1 MVGLQ
6 ELARRLRAAK
16 STDEFIELIK
26 AGDVDFIDLRFADV
40 PGRWHHVTI
49 PTTRIS
55 PAVLVRGTGFDG
67 SSVPG
72 FKAVESGDMVLL
84 PVLTTATGED
94 YGDYQTV
101 AMIATA
107 ADADTRAPFPMDPR
121 VIAGRAEE
129 ALRNSG
135 HADESLW
142 SPELEFYL
150 FNGVSYGETTSGAHF
165 EVNSDEAGWPATDS
179 DEPGLGYRIRPRSG
193 YHAIPPSD
201 SHFEIRNEIA
211 ARMEETGVPVKYHHH
226 ENGAPGQ
233 VEIEVEGE
241 PLVRS
246 ADHLM
251 WSKYIV
257 RNTAA
262 DWDLSATF
270 MPKPLA
276 REPGSGL
283 HFHIKLTQ
291 NGEPVFHDEDG
302 YAGLSEKALH
312 FIGGILQ
319 HGPALAAIT
328 SPSTNSYRRLRP
340 GYEAPT
346 NLFFSAANRSAAIRI
361 PKYANEPLTKTI
373 EFRPSDASGNPYLT
387 MSALLAAGIDGMNRE
402 IDPRTNGFG
411 PIDRNVHDLPLAE
424 RDKIAPLPVTLDEAL
439 IELARD
445 SAFLSETGIF
455 PEAFVPVW
463 MGLKRVESEEIGGR
477 PHPTEY
483 DLYFD
488 C

>member
-16 STDEFIELIK
+16 NTDEFVELTL
-26 AGDVDFIDLRFADV
+26 AGDVDFIDLRFVDL

-49 PTTRIS
+49 PTTRLS
-55 PAVLVRGTGFDG
+55 PAFFTKGTGFDG

-72 FKAVESGDMVLL
+72 FTAVESGDMVLL
-84 PVLTTATGED
+84 PIQSTATGEE
-94 YGDYQTV
+94 YGEHQTV

-107 ADADTRAPFPMDPR
+107 ADPDSRKPFVLDPR
-121 VIAGRAEE
+121 VIARRAEE
-129 ALRNSG
+129 ALRQSG

-150 FNGVSYGETTSGAHF
+150 FSSASHGETPNGAHYR
-165 EVNSDEAGWPATDS
+165 VSSVEAGWPEPGS
-179 DEPGLGYRIRPRSG
+179 DEPDLGYRIRPRSG

-201 SHFEIRNEIA
+201 SHFEIRNEIT
-211 ARMEETGVPVKYHHH
+211 ARMEETGVPVRYHHH

-233 VEIEVEGE
+233 LEIEVEGE
-241 PLVRS
+241 SLVRA

-257 RNTAA
+257 RNTAR

-270 MPKPLA
+270 MPKPLPW
-276 REPGSGL
+276 EPGSGL
-283 HFHIKLTQ
+283 HFHIKLMLE
-291 NGEPVFHDEDG
+291 GSPVFHEENG
-302 YAGLSEKALH
+302 YAGLSEKALF

-319 HGPALAAIT
+319 HGRALAAVT

-361 PKYANEPLTKTI
+361 PKYANEPFTKTI
-373 EFRPSDASGNPYLT
+373 EYRPSDASGNPYLT
-387 MSALLAAGIDGMNRE
+387 MAALLAAGLDGMEKRM
-402 IDPRTNGFG
+402 DPRENGFG
-411 PIDRNVHDLPLAE
+411 PFDSNIHDLPVAE
-424 RDKIAPLPVTLDEAL
+424 RDKIVPLPVTLEEAL
-439 IELARD
+439 LELARD
-445 SAFLSETGIF
+445 CAFLSDSAIF
-455 PEAFVPVW
+455 PEEFVPVW
-463 MGLKRVESEEIGGR
+463 VSLKRRESEEIGAR
-477 PHPTEY
+477 PHPAEY
-483 DLYFD
+483 GLYFD

>member
-1 MVGLQ
+1 
-6 ELARRLRAAK
+6 
-16 STDEFIELIK
+16 
-26 AGDVDFIDLRFADV
+26 
-40 PGRWHHVTI
+40 
-49 PTTRIS
+49 
-55 PAVLVRGTGFDG
+55 
-67 SSVPG
+67 
-72 FKAVESGDMVLL
+72 
-84 PVLTTATGED
+84 
-94 YGDYQTV
+94 
-101 AMIATA
+101 MIATA
-107 ADADTRAPFPMDPR
+107 ADADSRKPFTLDPR

-129 ALRNSG
+129 ALRRSG
-135 HADESLW
+135 HADESIW

-150 FNGVSYGETTSGAHF
+150 FSSVDYGETPNGAHF
-165 EVNSDEAGWPATDS
+165 QVSSEEAGWPAPGS
-179 DEPGLGYRIRPRSG
+179 DEADLGYRIRPRSG
-193 YHAIPPSD
+193 YHVTPPCD

-211 ARMEETGVPVKYHHH
+211 ARMEETGIPVKYHHH

-233 VEIEVEGE
+233 LEIEVHGE

-262 DWDLSATF
+262 DWGLAATF

-283 HFHIKLTQ
+283 HFHIKLMLD
-291 NGEPVFHDEDG
+291 GAPVFHGEDG
-302 YAGLSEKALH
+302 YAGLSEKALF

-328 SPSTNSYRRLRP
+328 NPSTNSYRRLRP

-373 EFRPSDASGNPYLT
+373 EYRPSDASGNPYLT
-387 MSALLAAGIDGMNRE
+387 MSALLAAGLDGMERRL
-402 IDPRTNGFG
+402 DPRENGFG
-411 PIDRNVHDLPLAE
+411 PIDRNIHDLPQAE
-424 RDKIAPLPVTLDEAL
+424 RDRIAPLPVTLEEAL
-439 IELARD
+439 NELAAD
-445 SAFLSETGIF
+445 CSFLTASGIF
-455 PEAFVPVW
+455 PEEFAPAW
-463 MGLKRVESEEIGGR
+463 IGLKRKESEEIGGR
-477 PHPTEY
+477 PHPMEY
-483 DLYFD
+483 GLYFD